1 MFFKFLQKQ
10 FEPRDYLPL
19 PVKDSYVAVLDD
31 LNNVLFHVQSTG
43 LGIKLSSVEKMSA
56 LHAKSL
62 QYKAK
67 TFVEGER
74 VVVNESSGFH
84 VGAKGTVK
92 FVEPSG
98 QIIWVIRDGATTP
111 VYFRNTELDKAPR
124 PKSTDTTG
132 PR

>member
-56 LHAKSL
+56 LHAKS
-62 QYKAK
+62 
-67 TFVEGER
+67 ER